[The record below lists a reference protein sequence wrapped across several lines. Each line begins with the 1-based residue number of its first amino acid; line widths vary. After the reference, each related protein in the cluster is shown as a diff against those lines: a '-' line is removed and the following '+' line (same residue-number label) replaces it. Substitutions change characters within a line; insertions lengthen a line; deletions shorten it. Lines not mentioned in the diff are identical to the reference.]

1 MAYYWCGNYCSL
13 KIFGVTMA
21 DLDELRLQAEIEL
34 RKLEAKSTAK
44 EVASKSIGKS
54 AIPWIVLLVI
64 VGVVSAAFLPVDAL
78 PAVIGLV
85 STASMA
91 LISMLSG
98 ITGTNDKEEKPEFAL
113 LHEMLSNIAKDEPM
127 SVTVEDDKVTV
138 SKGSDTIVSGGQ
150 KGGRR
155 STDKG

>member
-1 MAYYWCGNYCSL
+1 MSNN
-13 KIFGVTMA
+13 
-21 DLDELRLQAEIEL
+21 LDELRLQAEIEL
-34 RKLEAKSTAK
+34 RKLEAKATAK
-44 EVASKSIGKS
+44 EVASKSIGKQ

-64 VGVVSAAFLPVDAL
+64 VGVAASSFLPSESL

-113 LHEMLSNIAKDEPM
+113 LHEMLKSIAKDEPM
-127 SVTVEDDKVTV
+127 SVTVEEDKVTV
-138 SKGSDTIVSGGQ
+138 AKGSNKVTTSG
-150 KGGRR
+150 GGRR
-155 STDKG
+155 STDK